1 MRLPLLL
8 VSMLAL
14 VFSTSAFNL
23 AYAKGT
29 DSRKDIKAAKND
41 PLLRG
46 AIVYKH
52 YCSLCHGQKG
62 DGKARATKL
71 YGQGNL
77 VITMANHDASFYE
90 KMVSDGGSAVG
101 RSRYMPG
108 YRDELSDEQF
118 SDLMEYLY
126 EIERPEARG
135 KAVFMT
141 NCILCHGVKGNG
153 KGRASRLYDPKP
165 ADLTRSDKN
174 DIYKKLIITNGGEY
188 MGRSPVMP
196 VWGLQLKEEEI
207 DDVIAYLRTILVVPL
222 PLPEQ

>member
-1 MRLPLLL
+1 MLA
-8 VSMLAL
+8 SMLVL
-14 VFSTSAFNL
+14 VFSTSALNL
-23 AYAKGT
+23 AYAEKT

-46 AIVYKH
+46 AIVYKN

-77 VITMANHDASFYE
+77 VITMGNHEPEHYE
-90 KMVSDGGSAVG
+90 KIVRHGGSSVG

-108 YRDELSDEQF
+108 YEDELSDEQMA
-118 SDLMEYLY
+118 DLMEYLY
-126 EIERPEARG
+126 EIEKPEARG

-153 KGRASRLYDPKP
+153 KGRASKLYDPKP

-174 DIYKKLIITNGGEY
+174 DIYKKMIITMGGAA
-188 MGRSPVMP
+188 MGRSGVMP

-207 DDVIAYLRTILVVPL
+207 DDVVAYLRTILVVPL
-222 PLPEQ
+222 PEQ

>member
-1 MRLPLLL
+1 MMRSLALLASA
-8 VSMLAL
+8 VTL
-14 VFSTSAFNL
+14 VFSTSAINI
-23 AYAKGT
+23 AQAGDT
-29 DSRKDIKAAKND
+29 DSRKDVKAVKSD
-41 PLLRG
+41 PLIRG
-46 AIVYKH
+46 AIVYKN

-77 VITMANHDASFYE
+77 VITMNNNEPDYYE
-90 KMVSDGGSAVG
+90 KMVRYGGSSVG
-101 RSRYMPG
+101 RSRYMPAWEE
-108 YRDELSDEQF
+108 ELSEEQM

-126 EIERPEARG
+126 VMEQPEARG

-153 KGRASRLYDPKP
+153 KGRASKLYDPKP

-174 DIYKKLIITNGGEY
+174 DTYKKMIITNGGAA
-188 MGRSPVMP
+188 MGRSGVMP
-196 VWGLQLKEEEI
+196 IWGLQLKEEEI

-222 PLPEQ
+222 PEQ